1 MAESP
6 KDVTPAM
13 SEVGYTGQA
22 MNSYWIQSEARRELQ
37 FPHNIKTYNKMM
49 YNSSV
54 IAALKLVKTFF
65 SRVEWKVV
73 PYNESATHVN
83 RAVFVDQCRNDMDMT
98 WIQFIQEVSSF
109 VPYGFSFHEIVARR
123 RYKDQGS
130 KFNDGFVGL
139 KNLPI
144 RSQDSITEFLYDKDG
159 RYLSGIKQNVMP
171 VISSSNLD
179 TLSTVKTYDS
189 VTIPLSKMLHFR
201 TDTYKDSPIGTS
213 CLNGCYETWKWL
225 NVFREIEAIGVSRN
239 MSGVPHF
246 ELPPEYMDVNASPDK
261 KAVYE
266 MCKRI
271 ITNMSNGEQ
280 AGLITPVFYDD
291 SGKKLFDFS
300 LLTATGGSGID
311 TGAIISRYT
320 NELYQALF
328 SDILQMGS
336 SKAGSNAL
344 AENKTSLVE
353 MMVDLRLR
361 EITDVLNNKLIP
373 FLFEQNGWDL
383 SKLPKFEYGA
393 ILKPDIGVMAKAIQQ
408 ISAVGGIE
416 VNRAYLNLVCSILGL
431 PLRDPDEPVDRE
443 ALSNY
448 QSGSGTGLSS
458 KTGGLNGSGD
468 AVPTVDNSADN
479 LDNK

>member
-1 MAESP
+1 MATE
-6 KDVTPAM
+6 KATPAM
-13 SEVGYTGQA
+13 SEIGYTGQA

-37 FPHNIKTYNKMM
+37 FPYSIKTYNKMM

-65 SRVEWKVV
+65 SRVEWSVIPFSEQSVHKK
-73 PYNESATHVN
+73 
-83 RAVFVDQCRNDMDMT
+83 RAEFVTQCMDDMDST
-98 WIQFIQEVSSF
+98 WIQFIQEVSSV

-123 RYKDQGS
+123 RYRAEGS
-130 KFNDGFVGL
+130 KHNDGFVGI

-144 RSQDSITEFLYDKDG
+144 RSQDSIVEFLYDSEG
-159 RYLSGIKQNVMP
+159 RYLTGIKQSVMP
-171 VISSSNLD
+171 VLSSSNVGSL
-179 TLSTVKTYDS
+179 TSTPSYTPVE
-189 VTIPLSKMLHFR
+189 IPISKMLHFR
-201 TDTYKDSPIGTS
+201 TDSYKDSPVGVS

-291 SGKKLFDFS
+291 QGKKLFDFS
-300 LLTATGGSGID
+300 LLTATGGSGVD
-311 TGAIISRYT
+311 TGSIITRYT

-373 FLFEQNGWDL
+373 FIFEQNGWDL
-383 SKLPKFEYGA
+383 GKLPKFKYGS
-393 ILKPDIGVMAKAIQQ
+393 ILKPDIGVIAKAIQQ
-408 ISAVGGIE
+408 ISAVGLMEID
-416 VNRAYLNLVCSILGL
+416 RPLLNFICGLLGL
-431 PLRDPDEPVDRE
+431 PQRDADEPVDFSI
-443 ALSNY
+443 LSNKQSGAGGGY
-448 QSGSGTGLSS
+448 GSSTGGLSGSGNSVS
-458 KTGGLNGSGD
+458 
-468 AVPTVDNSADN
+468 PIDNSADN
-479 LDNK
+479 LSNK